1 MNAIV
6 RLCTRPLRVADGLLA
21 ADRLRCAQDDAARV
35 PCEWAAMIP
44 ALTALGPVL
53 HVDCSP
59 AATTGLE
66 RMRQAPRPACAEL
79 IGLVCAA
86 GVRACVVLDS
96 DGPRESL
103 HFFDADGTLLAGIW
117 LLPDSDFLAWERLM
131 SALPSAAT
139 QEPPARSRWQRH
151 AFRGV
156 ARVRCLE
163 RVRMRD
169 GELLD
174 ARTPPRLSAIGQGR
188 ARHIAAA
195 VGARLDEA
203 VALA

>member
-6 RLCTRPLRVADGLLA
+6 RFCTRPLRGVNGSAGLSL
-21 ADRLRCAQDDAARV
+21 LRGAQDEARV
-35 PCEWAAMIP
+35 PCEWAAMAP

-59 AATTGLE
+59 ARGFFPE
-66 RMRQAPRPACAEL
+66 RLHQAPRPACAEL

-103 HFFDADGTLLAGIW
+103 HFFDAEGGLLAGIW
-117 LLPDSDFLAWERLM
+117 LLPDSDFLAWERLL
-131 SALPSAAT
+131 SVLPGAAT
-139 QEPPARSRWQRH
+139 QEPPARSRWSQR
-151 AFRGV
+151 AYRGV

-163 RVRMRD
+163 RVRLHD

-174 ARTPPRLSAIGQGR
+174 ARTPARLSPIGQGR

-203 VALA
+203 VA